1 MNQKIVRS
9 RQNGTAKDMDI
20 INDHLKEGWVVVS
33 SNVVPAN
40 DNIYGYI
47 EYVLEYRPNE
57 EEKNENHNL

>member
-9 RQNGTAKDMDI
+9 RQNGTAKETYE
-20 INDHLKEGWVVVS
+20 INGYLKQGWVVVS
-33 SNVVPAN
+33 SHVVPAN

-57 EEKNENHNL
+57 EEENDNQ

>member
-9 RQNGTAKDMDI
+9 IQNGTAKETDV
-20 INDHLKEGWVVVS
+20 INGYLKQGWVVVS
-33 SNVVPAN
+33 SHVVPAN

-57 EEKNENHNL
+57 GEENDNQ

>member
-9 RQNGTAKDMDI
+9 RQNGTAKETDVI
-20 INDHLKEGWVVVS
+20 YGYLKQGWVVVS
-33 SNVVPAN
+33 SHVVPAN

-57 EEKNENHNL
+57 GEENDNQ

>member
-9 RQNGTAKDMDI
+9 RQNGTAKETDV
-20 INDHLKEGWVVVS
+20 INGYLKQGWVVVS
-33 SNVVPAN
+33 SHVVPAN

-57 EEKNENHNL
+57 GEENDNQ

>member
-1 MNQKIVRS
+1 MAKETDVI
-9 RQNGTAKDMDI
+9 NGY
-20 INDHLKEGWVVVS
+20 LKQGWVVVS
-33 SNVVPAN
+33 SHVVPAN

>member
-9 RQNGTAKDMDI
+9 RQNGTAKETDV
-20 INDHLKEGWVVVS
+20 INGYLKQGWVVVS
-33 SNVVPAN
+33 SHVVQAN

-57 EEKNENHNL
+57 GEENDY

>member
-9 RQNGTAKDMDI
+9 RQNGTTKETDI
-20 INDHLKEGWVVVS
+20 INNYLKQGWVVVS
-33 SNVVPAN
+33 SHVVPAN

-57 EEKNENHNL
+57 GEENDNQ

>member
-1 MNQKIVRS
+1 MEQKIVRS
-9 RQNGTAKDMDI
+9 RQNGTARETDV
-20 INDHLKEGWVVVS
+20 INGYLKQGWVVVS
-33 SNVVPAN
+33 SHVVPAN

>member
-9 RQNGTAKDMDI
+9 RQNGTAREMDV
-20 INDHLKEGWVVVS
+20 INGYLKQGWVVVS

>member
-1 MNQKIVRS
+1 MEQKIVRS
-9 RQNGTAKDMDI
+9 RQNGTIGDTNVM
-20 INDHLKEGWVVVS
+20 NDYLKQGWVVVS
-33 SNVVPAN
+33 SHVVPAN